1 MKTVYKGILNIV
13 IIFAST
19 SIFAQAVISADSL
32 VKQGVELGHKKK
44 YDDAIAKF
52 NEALKLNPNNQM
64 ANYELAYNLFVSG
77 KEKEALPYLEKV
89 VKLNPAAGGAFDMLG
104 SIYDNDKQ
112 PEKAIDYYLRGI
124 KGNPEYQRLYF
135 NIAVTYYK
143 TRKYAEA
150 EQYAID
156 AIKLDPKHSGSQRV
170 YASATYRE
178 GKRGCSLLGW
188 CSFLLLEPQPTHSAE
203 AYRYIKN
210 IINYGIKK
218 TDEKKINVSVNPDRA
233 SNLVIPLTVITATEG
248 KKNLSPVDS
257 LQLQLTALFKA
268 SRAFAADKEPTIIQH
283 YFSDFFE
290 KLGNSDN
297 MPAFTRLVS
306 MSAYRDENLQWFKDN
321 PGKLEALDAWI
332 RVTKREF

>member
-1 MKTVYKGILNIV
+1 MRTSLKIFGL
-13 IIFAST
+13 IIFVFFP
-19 SIFAQAVISADSL
+19 ILVFGQAKISADSL
-32 VKQGVELGHKKK
+32 IKQGVELGHNKK
-44 YDDAIAKF
+44 YDEAIAKF
-52 NEALKLNPNNQM
+52 NEALKLNPDNQL
-64 ANYELAYNLFVSG
+64 ANYELAYNLFISG
-77 KEKEALPYLEKV
+77 KGNEALPYLEKV
-89 VKLNPAAGGAFDMLG
+89 VKLNPKAGGAFDMLG
-104 SIYDNDKQ
+104 TIYDNNKQ
-112 PEKAIDYYLRGI
+112 PEKAIDYYLQGI
-124 KGNPEYQRLYF
+124 KGDPEYQRLYF
-135 NIAVTYYK
+135 NVAITYYK
-143 TRKYAEA
+143 TGKYTEA

-156 AIKLDPKHSGSQRV
+156 AIKLDPKHSGSQRA
-170 YASATYRE
+170 YAMATYRQR
-178 GKRGCSLLGW
+178 KRGCSLLGW

-203 AYRYIKN
+203 AFRYIKN

-218 TDEKKINVSVNPDRA
+218 TDEKKINVSVNPDRP
-233 SNLVIPLTVITATEG
+233 SNLVIPFTVITATEN

-332 RVTKREF
+332 KNTKREF